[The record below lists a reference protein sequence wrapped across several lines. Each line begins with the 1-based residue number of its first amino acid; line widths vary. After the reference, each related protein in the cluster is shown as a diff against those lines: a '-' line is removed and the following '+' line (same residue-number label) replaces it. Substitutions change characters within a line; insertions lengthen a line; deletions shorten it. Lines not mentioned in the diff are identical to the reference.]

1 MNKESFWAGI
11 GMLTLPPILYGFVVF
26 IKVLSESGI
35 NWEGAL
41 IGFLA
46 IVYVGTALYLIINGL
61 REKRETTIVQ
71 VKELKG
77 GKRR

>member
-11 GMLTLPPILYGFVVF
+11 GMLTLPPVLYGFVVF
-26 IKVLSESGI
+26 IKVLAESGI

-46 IVYVGTALYLIINGL
+46 IAYVGTALYLIVNGL
-61 REKRETTIVQ
+61 KEK
-71 VKELKG
+71 KEVIQTQNLKG
-77 GKRR
+77 GKRK